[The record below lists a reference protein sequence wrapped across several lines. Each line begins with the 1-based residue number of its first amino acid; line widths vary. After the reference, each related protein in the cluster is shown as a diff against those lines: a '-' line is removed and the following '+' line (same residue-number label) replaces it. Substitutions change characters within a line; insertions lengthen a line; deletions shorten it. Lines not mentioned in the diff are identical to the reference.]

1 MSFATSFQE
10 FNGSDEF
17 IAANPNEAARI
28 AYYLKGRHMIGDM
41 TVEIFDK
48 KTNQTITT
56 IPAGKRKG
64 INLLSWNMTTKPP
77 RVAIS
82 PNAGGGNWGYTV
94 LAGTYGVRINKN
106 GTQYIGDIT
115 INEDKKSIHKP
126 QDRIAQNQAMKK
138 LWTMI
143 DDLAFIAEQTTA
155 TRDSLKLTLKNLQPT
170 SQAKNKTQ
178 KAIQQLDSLHK
189 TMIAEKKH
197 TLRRHRRQAPR
208 KTRKHLRN
216 NCTICRQ
223 TKRRTTKNA
232 LVTLKSS

>member
-1 MSFATSFQE
+1 
-10 FNGSDEF
+10 
-17 IAANPNEAARI
+17 
-28 AYYLKGRHMIGDM
+28 
-41 TVEIFDK
+41 
-48 KTNQTITT
+48 
-56 IPAGKRKG
+56 
-64 INLLSWNMTTKPP
+64 MTTKPP

-189 TMIAEKKH
+189 TMIAEKS
-197 TLRRHRRQAPR
+197 TLFADTEDKLREKLASIYGTIAQYAGKPSDEQQKRIGNLEVELIN
-208 KTRKHLRN
+208 TRKKLN
-216 NCTICRQ
+216 DILLVSVKDINTLLKAENINPITILTREQ
-223 TKRRTTKNA
+223 FDNQEQ
-232 LVTLKSS
+232 